1 MKRHWCIIF
10 ENYLIMLYVL
20 KILMT
25 YDYIS
30 LFQVNISDMVKF
42 SEPKN
47 KSRLTLIYLHNI
59 NKDLDVNI
67 NFILITLCF
76 CNSGINTKI

>member
-1 MKRHWCIIF
+1 M
-10 ENYLIMLYVL
+10 

-25 YDYIS
+25 NDNIS

-42 SEPKN
+42 SELKN
-47 KSRLTLIYLHNI
+47 KSLTLIYLHNI
-59 NKDLDVNI
+59 NQDLDVNI

-76 CNSGINTKI
+76 CNSVINTKI